1 MFAVVRPRLKPALAL
16 LLCLAL
22 VQGCGGGS
30 QTASAPGVG
39 SGGTGSYSAGP
50 ISGLGSIIVN
60 GVRYDVDGAA
70 LSSEDTLA
78 PGADDLQ
85 LGVVVEIE
93 GGAISR
99 SGNGAGTAVATRVR
113 YVSEFIG
120 PISGLPGGGARP
132 TSVTVLGQPI
142 DVNAQTVLP
151 AAALAN
157 GDEVVVHGLP
167 DPFGRVTATR
177 IDRVTSPAFYK
188 ISGRVQSRNDVARTF
203 TIGQVPQTVSYASGT
218 LPSGFAVNAYVRVQV
233 QKTPSA
239 PNEWVAARLG
249 LRAPL
254 VSDDREARLEGLVS
268 DYVVSG
274 TTATG
279 RVNGTSVNFSA
290 VRGTSG
296 LANGAR
302 VEVEGRFAG
311 GTLVASD
318 LEVEDDSVQREV
330 ELHGFASSV
339 TSTTLALNAYR
350 SAFSVAYSAGVV
362 DAGLNLVNGACIEVR
377 GVLLDS
383 GDFQASRIKA
393 DNDCH

>member
-1 MFAVVRPRLKPALAL
+1 MFAVVRHRLTLAL

-22 VQGCGGGS
+22 VHGCGGGS

-70 LSSEDTLA
+70 LSSEDTAA

-85 LGVVVEIE
+85 LGVVVEVE
-93 GGAISR
+93 GGAVSR
-99 SGNGAGTAVATRVR
+99 AATGADTAVATRVR

-120 PISGLPGGGARP
+120 PVSGLPGGGARP
-132 TSVTVLGQPI
+132 TSITVLGQPI

-151 AAALAN
+151 TTPLAN
-157 GDEVVVHGLP
+157 AEEVVVFGLP
-167 DPFGRVTATR
+167 DATGRVTATR
-177 IDRVTSPAFYK
+177 VDRVSSPPLYK
-188 ISGRVQSRNDVARTF
+188 LSGRVQSRNDVARTF
-203 TIGQVPQTVSYASGT
+203 TIGQVPQTVSYASGA
-218 LPSGFAVNAYVRVQV
+218 LPAGFAVNAYVRVQV
-233 QKTPSA
+233 QKTPIA
-239 PNEWVAARLG
+239 PNEWAAARLG
-249 LRAPL
+249 LRDPL
-254 VSDDREARLEGLVS
+254 VSDDREGRLEGLVS

-296 LANGAR
+296 LVNGAR
-302 VEVEGRFAG
+302 VEVEGRFNG

-339 TSTTLALNAYR
+339 TSTSLALNAYR
-350 SAFSVAYSAGVV
+350 SAFNVAYGVGVV
-362 DAGLNLVNGACIEVR
+362 DGGLNLVNGACIEVR

-383 GDFQASRIKA
+383 GGFQASRIKA